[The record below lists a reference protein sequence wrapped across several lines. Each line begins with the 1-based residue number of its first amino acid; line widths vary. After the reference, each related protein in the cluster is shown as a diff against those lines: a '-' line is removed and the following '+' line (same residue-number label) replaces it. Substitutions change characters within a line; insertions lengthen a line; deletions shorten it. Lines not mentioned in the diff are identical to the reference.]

1 MILKKGTFAKF
12 SQQVKA
18 SEKRII
24 VYGAGVIG
32 EAVAPYWLHE
42 YQLDEAVLC
51 YVDADSHKQGRS
63 VQLGSRSVPVESL
76 SLLTE
81 QRGNYILLIT
91 VSAFGPVVESLE
103 QLPEMEDTEAYFL
116 PIMLLDIAH
125 TPREGGVIQTSN
137 TPLIPKK
144 IHYCWF
150 SGNPI
155 PEPLQMCIDSWKKYC
170 PDYEIIRWDE
180 SNYDV
185 EKNLYM
191 KQAYEH
197 QKWGFIPDFARLDI
211 LYQHGGIYLDTDVE
225 LLRNLNE
232 LLCQPAFCSTEKWGT
247 VNTGGSSG
255 AAPGNP
261 IIKKMLDFRKD
272 ALFLQEDG
280 TFNLTTCGYYETL
293 PLVANGFKSNGETQI
308 IASGQMVVYASEFF
322 QPFDYM
328 SGETHTTKNTFSIHH
343 FSGTWLGPMA
353 AKEREKTRRK
363 FQEFQKRLIKSSP

>member
-125 TPREGGVIQTSN
+125 TLREGGVIRTSN

-191 KQAYEH
+191 KQAHEKK
-197 QKWGFIPDFARLDI
+197 KWSFVSDFARLDI
-211 LYQHGGIYLDTDVE
+211 LCQHGGIYLDTDIE
-225 LLRNLNE
+225 LLRNLDE
-232 LLCQPAFCSTEKWGT
+232 LRYQPAFCGVEKWGVVSSAACGAEPENPVIRSMLNYRKNVSFLNLDGSLNLT
-247 VNTGGSSG
+247 SSG
-255 AAPGNP
+255 TY
-261 IIKKMLDFRKD
+261 D
-272 ALFLQEDG
+272 
-280 TFNLTTCGYYETL
+280 TL
-293 PLVANGFKSNGETQI
+293 PLIKQGLKVNGETQV
-308 IASGQMVVYASEFF
+308 IADGEMAVYSSDFF
-322 QPFDYM
+322 QPYDYT
-328 SGETHTTKNTFSIHH
+328 SGRTNITQNTFSIHH
-343 FSGTWLGPMA
+343 FDGGWLGRDEA
-353 AKEREKTRRK
+353 EKRVKTRQHY
-363 FQEFQKRLIKSSP
+363 QEFLTILES